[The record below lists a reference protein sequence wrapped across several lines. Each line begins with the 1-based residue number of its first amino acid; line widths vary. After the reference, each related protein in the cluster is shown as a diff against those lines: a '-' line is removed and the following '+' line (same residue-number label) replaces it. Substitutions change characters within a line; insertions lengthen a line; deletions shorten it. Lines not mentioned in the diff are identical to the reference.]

1 MRLVLA
7 AGRSGPALAK
17 LVQVAVALAGIPPD
31 AMLPDSAVLD
41 LVVADR
47 AVLPL
52 HIPPAA
58 GQYEVTLC
66 LRPGRISATR
76 PDGRM
81 LVTSVIA
88 VLIRLRRGSAAQALS
103 ALFCRALLAM

>member
-7 AGRSGPALAK
+7 AGRSGPAMAK
-17 LVQVAVALAGIPPD
+17 PVQVAAALAGIPPD

-52 HIPPAA
+52 DIPPQPANMRSLYACGPA
-58 GQYEVTLC
+58 GSG
-66 LRPGRISATR
+66 LR
-76 PDGRM
+76 DRM
-81 LVTSVIA
+81 DACS
-88 VLIRLRRGSAAQALS
+88 
-103 ALFCRALLAM
+103 